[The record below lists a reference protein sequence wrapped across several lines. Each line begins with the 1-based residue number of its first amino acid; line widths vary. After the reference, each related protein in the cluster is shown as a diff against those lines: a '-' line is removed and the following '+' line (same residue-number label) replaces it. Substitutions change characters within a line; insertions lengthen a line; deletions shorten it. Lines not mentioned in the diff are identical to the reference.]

1 VSFGE
6 IEMDRSSQIIDV
18 VEKNPGIKFREI
30 MRETGMKNGVLSY
43 HTRKLEKIGV
53 VKVERTPRQ
62 TRFYPLGVTN
72 EESVL
77 IKSLR
82 QETPRQILLSLLEEE
97 ALAFNKIVAKV
108 KKSPST
114 VSIYLSQLINDNIVE
129 IKVIK
134 LKKVFY
140 IKDEET
146 VLKAINKY
154 HPTLMERSADRLA
167 DIFNSL

>member
-1 VSFGE
+1 
-6 IEMDRSSQIIDV
+6 MNRSSQLVDIID
-18 VEKNPGIKFREI
+18 KNPGIKFREI

-53 VKVERTPRQ
+53 VKVERSPRQ

-72 EESVL
+72 EDSVL

-82 QETPRQILLSLLEEE
+82 QETPRQILLSLLDAEFV
-97 ALAFNKIVAKV
+97 FNKIVEKV

-114 VSIYLSQLINDNIVE
+114 VSTYLSQLLKDEIVE
-129 IKVIK
+129 FKIIEQ
-134 LKKVFY
+134 KKVY
-140 IKDEET
+140 R
-146 VLKAINKY
+146 LKNKGMVQSIINKY

>member
-1 VSFGE
+1 VCLGE
-6 IEMDRSSQIIDV
+6 IELDRSLQLIDIIK
-18 VEKNPGIKFREI
+18 KNPGIKFREI

-53 VKVERTPRQ
+53 VKVERSSRK
-62 TRFYPLGVTN
+62 TRFYPLGITN

-82 QETPRQILLSLLEEE
+82 QETPRQILLSLLKTE
-97 ALAFNKIVAKV
+97 LAFSKIVEKV

-114 VSIYLSQLINDNIVE
+114 VSIYLSQLIDDNLIE
-129 IKVIK
+129 FKIID
-134 LKKVFY
+134 LKKIFH
-140 IKDEET
+140 IKDTET
-146 VLKAINKY
+146 VQNAINKY
-154 HPTLMERSADRLA
+154 HPTLLEKSADRLA

>member
-1 VSFGE
+1 L
-6 IEMDRSSQIIDV
+6 DRSLQLVDII
-18 VEKNPGIKFREI
+18 EKNPGIKFREI

-53 VKVERTPRQ
+53 VKVERSSRK
-62 TRFYPLGVTN
+62 TRFYPLGITN

-82 QETPRQILLSLLEEE
+82 QETPKQILLSLLETE
-97 ALAFNKIVAKV
+97 LSFNKIVEKV

-114 VSIYLSQLINDNIVE
+114 VSINLSQLIDDNLVKFKI
-129 IKVIK
+129 ID
-134 LKKVFY
+134 LKKVFS
-140 IKDEET
+140 IKDKEI
-146 VLKAINKY
+146 VQSVINKY
-154 HPTLMERSADRLA
+154 HPTLIERSADRLA

>member
-1 VSFGE
+1 
-6 IEMDRSSQIIDV
+6 MDRSQQLIDIID
-18 VEKNPGIKFREI
+18 KNPGIKFREI

-53 VKVERTPRQ
+53 VKVERSSRK
-62 TRFYPLGVTN
+62 TRFYPLWITN

-82 QETPRQILLSLLEEE
+82 QETPKQILLSLLETE
-97 ALAFNKIVAKV
+97 LVFSKIVEKV

-114 VSIYLSQLINDNIVE
+114 VSINLSQLIDDNLVE
-129 IKVIK
+129 FKIID
-134 LKKVFY
+134 LKKVFS
-140 IKDEET
+140 IKDKEI
-146 VLKAINKY
+146 VQSAINKY
-154 HPTLMERSADRLA
+154 HPTLIERSADRLA

>member
-1 VSFGE
+1 
-6 IEMDRSSQIIDV
+6 MDRSSQIIDV

>member
-1 VSFGE
+1 
-6 IEMDRSSQIIDV
+6 MDRGLQLIGII
-18 VEKNPGIKFREI
+18 EKNPGIKFREI

-53 VKVERTPRQ
+53 VKVERGHRQ
-62 TRFYPLGVTN
+62 TRFYPLGITG

-77 IKSLR
+77 IRNLR
-82 QETPRQILLSLLEEE
+82 QETPRQILLSE
-97 ALAFNKIVAKV
+97 KV

-114 VSIYLSQLINDNIVE
+114 VSIYLSQLTENNIVE
-129 IKVIK
+129 IKIIE

-140 IKDEET
+140 IKDEEI
-146 VLKAINKY
+146 VQKAINKY
-154 HPTLMERSADRLA
+154 HPTLIERSADRLA

>member
-1 VSFGE
+1 VSLGE
-6 IEMDRSSQIIDV
+6 IEMNRDSQLVDIID
-18 VEKNPGIKFREI
+18 KNPGIKFREI

-53 VKVERTPRQ
+53 VKVERSPRQ

-97 ALAFNKIVAKV
+97 SLVFNKIVEKV

-114 VSIYLSQLINDNIVE
+114 VSIYLSQLIEDNIIEFKIIDVKKSFQ
-129 IKVIK
+129 IKNKGIVQS
-134 LKKVFY
+134 
-140 IKDEET
+140 T
-146 VLKAINKY
+146 INKY

>member
-1 VSFGE
+1 L
-6 IEMDRSSQIIDV
+6 DRSLQLIDII
-18 VEKNPGIKFREI
+18 EKNPGIKFREI

-53 VKVERTPRQ
+53 VKVERGPRQ
-62 TRFYPLGVTN
+62 TRFYPLGITG

-77 IKSLR
+77 IRNLR
-82 QETPRQILLSLLEEE
+82 QETPRQILLSLLDKKE
-97 ALAFNKIVAKV
+97 LTFNKIVEKV

-114 VSIYLSQLINDNIVE
+114 VSIYLSQLTENNIVE
-129 IKVIK
+129 IKTIE

-140 IKDEET
+140 IKNEEI
-146 VLKAINKY
+146 VQKAINKY
-154 HPTLMERSADRLA
+154 HPTLIEKSADRLA

>member
-1 VSFGE
+1 VYLGE
-6 IEMDRSSQIIDV
+6 IEMDRDSQLVDIID
-18 VEKNPGIKFREI
+18 KNPGIKFREI

-53 VKVERTPRQ
+53 VKVERSPRQ

-77 IKSLR
+77 IRSLR
-82 QETPRQILLSLLEEE
+82 QETPRQILLSLLDAE
-97 ALAFNKIVAKV
+97 LAFNKIVEKV

-114 VSIYLSQLINDNIVE
+114 VSTYLSQLLEDEIVE
-129 IKVIK
+129 FKIIE
-134 LKKVFY
+134 LKKIY
-140 IKDEET
+140 RIKNKGM
-146 VLKAINKY
+146 VQSAINKY
-154 HPTLMERSADRLA
+154 HPTLMERSADSLA

>member
-1 VSFGE
+1 
-6 IEMDRSSQIIDV
+6 MDRSLQLVDII
-18 VEKNPGIKFREI
+18 EKNPGIKFREI

-53 VKVERTPRQ
+53 VKVERSSRK
-62 TRFYPLGVTN
+62 TRFYPLGITN

-82 QETPRQILLSLLEEE
+82 QETPKQILLSLLETE
-97 ALAFNKIVAKV
+97 LAFSKIVEKV

-114 VSIYLSQLINDNIVE
+114 VSINLSQLIDDNLVE
-129 IKVIK
+129 FKIIDQ
-134 LKKVFY
+134 KKVFS
-140 IKDEET
+140 IKDKEI
-146 VLKAINKY
+146 VQSVINKY
-154 HPTLMERSADRLA
+154 HPTLIERSADRLA